1 MSQMF
6 LNKGIA
12 FITALVLLLCVGQAS
27 GSMGNQTDVTQ
38 SGDLNGDG
46 AVGFADFLI
55 FASLFGARQGDDRY
69 DARAD
74 LDGDGAIGFGDFLIF
89 AGAFGTSDSGGG
101 APDLIVIAPSVS
113 DTLLTPGQ
121 AFTLNVTVRNHG
133 NAQAAETTLTYYL
146 SADAT
151 ISTSDTEVGTD
162 AVGGLA
168 ASVTSDKSIGLN
180 VPSSAGMYYYG
191 ACVASVSGE
200 SNTDNNCSD
209 GVRVTV
215 SDGREGGQGSG
226 ETSFD
231 LDKNNNPQDI
241 LYANDRFYVLDQA
254 GARVYGYGSDGQ
266 RDVAGDF
273 RLNSSSPSSITFAND
288 RFYVVDDGDDKVYG
302 YGSDGQRDA
311 AADFDLGIS
320 DPRGITF
327 ANNRFY
333 VVNDG
338 DDKVYG
344 YGSDGQ
350 RDAAADFDLGISD
363 PRGITF
369 ANNRYHLCQRP
380 ILCT

>member
-1 MSQMF
+1 MF

-12 FITALVLLLCVGQAS
+12 FIAALVLLLCVGQAS
-27 GSMGNQTDVTQ
+27 AASNANNAAATVAQ
-38 SGDLNGDG
+38 SADADLNGDG
-46 AVGFADFLI
+46 MVGFADFLI
-55 FASLFGARQGDDRY
+55 FAGMFGANQGDDRY

-89 AGAFGTSDSGGG
+89 ANAFGTSGSGGG
-101 APDLIVIAPSVS
+101 GSPDLIVIAPSVS

-121 AFTLNVTVRNHG
+121 MFTLNVTVRNHG

-146 SADAT
+146 STDAA

-168 ASVTSDKSIGLN
+168 ASGTSDKSIGLN
-180 VPSSAGMYYYG
+180 ALSSAGMYYYG

-200 SNTDNNCSD
+200 SNADNNCSG

-215 SDGREGGQGSG
+215 SDGGEGGQGS

-231 LDKNNNPQDI
+231 LDNNSNPQDI
-241 LYANDRFYVLDQA
+241 LYANDRFYVLDRED
-254 GARVYGYGSDGQ
+254 ARVYGYESDGQ
-266 RDVAGDF
+266 RDSGVSF
-273 RLNSSSPSSITFAND
+273 RLNSSSPSSITYAND
-288 RFYVVDDGDDKVYG
+288 RFYVVDEEDDKVYG

-327 ANNRFY
+327 ANERFY

-338 DDKVYG
+338 DEKVYV
-344 YGSDGQ
+344 
-350 RDAAADFDLGISD
+350 
-363 PRGITF
+363 
-369 ANNRYHLCQRP
+369 
-380 ILCT
+380 